1 MPRYESKHVEDD
13 EEDEELEE
21 IDDEESTDDEDED
34 NEEEIG
40 YEVRTFLVRH
50 DQDRRHCP

>member
-21 IDDEESTDDEDED
+21 IDREESTDNEDDEGKIEY
-34 NEEEIG
+34 EI
-40 YEVRTFLVRH
+40 RTFFVRH

>member
-1 MPRYESKHVEDD
+1 MPQYESKHVEDD
-13 EEDEELEE
+13 EEDEEPEE
-21 IDDEESTDDEDED
+21 VDDEESTDDEDED